1 MPDQVTGEPM
11 TRTNGT
17 VKRRS
22 LILAGGGIKVAFQA
36 GVLQVWLDEA
46 GLGFDHADGAS
57 GGVLNLAMICQ
68 GMSGTRIANN
78 WRGLNPLAGISFN
91 PTELAKL
98 AYAES
103 LFTLD
108 AYRNNV
114 FPQWGLD
121 WSKIRASSLNATFN
135 VFNFSR
141 KELQVIEPRNMTEDL
156 LVACVS
162 LPMWFPPVHIAGQT
176 YIDAVYLTD
185 ANLEEAIKRGADEL
199 WVIWTVS
206 DKDEW
211 HPGFVATYFQIIEST
226 ADGHYKAM
234 RKRIDA
240 NNAAIAQGHAG
251 EFGRPIEV
259 KELKADV
266 ALHYLIDFSQDRL
279 IETVNLGVQ
288 RAREWCKANGISLP
302 HQGPAHASN
311 VEPVPTKLWFTEE
324 MKGFWSVGES
334 DFASG
339 STKGQA
345 AGIDLMFH
353 LTITL
358 DGVHA
363 FVVRPEHDTRDLVGY
378 VQSSVFGGSCQV
390 QQGVFNLFIDDT
402 DPSIKYM
409 RYRLFFT
416 DHSGRQL
423 TLSGRKVIKD
433 EPQSDIWRATTTL
446 YTHILRGHI
455 SREDEEK
462 TAKDPQAL
470 AGIIVGSGIIII
482 PLLDFLKQLTTF
494 RVQAP
499 TMPEKLTA
507 LNEFG
512 RLFLGK
518 LWDVYAR
525 DVLTSG
531 PF

>member
-1 MPDQVTGEPM
+1 MSPTDSTAK
-11 TRTNGT
+11 R
-17 VKRRS
+17 RRS

-36 GVLQVWLDEA
+36 GVMQVWLDEA
-46 GLGFDHADGAS
+46 ALRFDHADGAS
-57 GGVLNLAMICQ
+57 GGVFNLAMMCQ
-68 GMSGTRIANN
+68 GMSGTQIADN
-78 WRGLNPLAGISFN
+78 WRNLNPRAGISFN

-108 AYRNNV
+108 GYRSHV

-121 WSKIRASSLNATFN
+121 WNKIRASSLDATFN

-141 KELQVIEPRNMTEDL
+141 KELQIIEPRKMSEDML
-156 LVACVS
+156 AACVS
-162 LPMWFPPVHIAGQT
+162 LPMWFPPVHIGGET
-176 YIDAVYLTD
+176 FIDAVYMSD
-185 ANLEEAIKRGADEL
+185 ANLEEAIRRGADEL

-211 HPGFVATYFQIIEST
+211 HPGFVASYFQIIETS
-226 ADGHYKAM
+226 ADGHYRAI

-240 NNAAIAQGHAG
+240 NNADIAKGQRG

-302 HQGPAHASN
+302 HQGPAYPSN
-311 VEPVPTKLWFTEE
+311 VQQVPTRLSFTEE
-324 MKGFWSVGES
+324 MKGFWSVGET
-334 DFASG
+334 DFTSG
-339 STKGQA
+339 SNKGQA
-345 AGIDLMFH
+345 AGTDLMFH
-353 LTITL
+353 LTITI

-363 FVVRPEHDTRDLVGY
+363 FVARPDHDTNDVVGY
-378 VQSSVFGGSCQV
+378 VQSGIFGGKCEV
-390 QQGVFNLFIDDT
+390 QQGTFNLFTDDA
-402 DPSIKYM
+402 DPAIKYM
-409 RYRLFFT
+409 LYRLFFT
-416 DHSGRQL
+416 DHNGRQL
-423 TLSGRKVIKD
+423 TLSGRKIVKD
-433 EPQSDIWRATTTL
+433 EPRSDVWRATTTL
-446 YTHILRGHI
+446 YTRILNGHVTKKG
-455 SREDEEK
+455 EEE
-462 TAKDPQAL
+462 AAPDPRAL
-470 AGIIVGSGIIII
+470 AAMTVGAGIIII
-482 PLLDFLKQLTTF
+482 PMLDFLKQLTTF

-499 TMPEKLTA
+499 TMPERLTA
-507 LNEFG
+507 LNEFS
-512 RLFLGK
+512 RLFFGK